1 MQAIGKRSVS
11 SFLAALINVG
21 WYVVAISLVL
31 MLGLAV
37 IPLFTDLS
45 NTEMSIP
52 VSFRVDTGALRPIA
66 PASGIAKADLPDVE
80 GSGTLRFPPPSGTF
94 LATTALLAAMA
105 MAVGLWVLTQLR
117 AVFRT
122 LRDGRPFVPA
132 NAARIRWIAYAVILG
147 EIARSIVLFVGN
159 AYARS
164 HFAADG
170 LSFDSWPSINAFAI
184 IHGLIILVIAEVFR
198 AGTRLDEDQ
207 SLTI

>member
-21 WYVVAISLVL
+21 WYVVAITLVL
-31 MLGLAV
+31 MLCLAV
-37 IPLFTDLS
+37 MPLFTDLS
-45 NTEMSIP
+45 NAEMSIP

-66 PASGIAKADLPDVE
+66 PAPGIAKADIPDVE
-80 GSGTLRFPPPSGTF
+80 GSGTLRFSPPSGTF
-94 LATTALLAAMA
+94 LTTTALLVAMA
-105 MAVGLWVLTQLR
+105 MAIGLWVLTQLR

-147 EIARSIVLFVGN
+147 EIARSFVLFVGN

-170 LSFDSWPSINAFAI
+170 LSFDRWPSINVFAI

>member
-11 SFLAALINVG
+11 SFLAGLINIG
-21 WYVVAISLVL
+21 WWLLAVSLVA
-31 MLGLAV
+31 MLCLAAM
-37 IPLFTDLS
+37 PLFTDLS
-45 NTEMSIP
+45 NAEMSIP
-52 VSFRVDTGALRPIA
+52 VSFSLAPGAVRPVTA
-66 PASGIAKADLPDVE
+66 TPGIATADIRDAD
-80 GSGTLRFPPPSGTF
+80 GTFRFSPPSGTF
-94 LATTALLAAMA
+94 LTTTALLVAVAMA
-105 MAVGLWVLTQLR
+105 LGLWVLTQLR

-132 NAARIRWIAYAVILG
+132 NATRIRWIGYAVILG
-147 EIARSIVLFVGN
+147 EIVRSIVLFVGN

-170 LSFDSWPSINAFAI
+170 LTFDTWPSLNGFAI
-184 IHGLIILVIAEVFR
+184 VHGVIILVIAEVFR

>member
-1 MQAIGKRSVS
+1 MQAIGKRSCRRPGR
-11 SFLAALINVG
+11 AHYVG

-45 NTEMSIP
+45 DTEMSIP
-52 VSFRVDTGALRPIA
+52 VSFRVDTGALLPIA

-132 NAARIRWIAYAVILG
+132 NAARIRWIAVCGDPRRDRQVHRAL
-147 EIARSIVLFVGN
+147 RRQRLCP
-159 AYARS
+159 
-164 HFAADG
+164 
-170 LSFDSWPSINAFAI
+170 LAF
-184 IHGLIILVIAEVFR
+184 R
-198 AGTRLDEDQ
+198 R
-207 SLTI
+207 